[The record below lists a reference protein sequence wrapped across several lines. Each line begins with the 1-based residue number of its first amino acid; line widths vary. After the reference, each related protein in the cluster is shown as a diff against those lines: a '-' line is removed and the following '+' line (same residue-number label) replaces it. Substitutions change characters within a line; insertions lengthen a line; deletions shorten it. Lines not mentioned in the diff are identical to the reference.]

1 MTWDSTYYKE
11 HATVQETSALAL
23 IEGLNLRKDEAI
35 LDIGCGEGTVTRH
48 IAERIP
54 EGHVVGID
62 ISEEMISLAI
72 EEQRLPNLCFECQG
86 AESFTLQDTFERVV
100 SFHALH
106 WVKDHASIL
115 KQIKKVL
122 KPQGSIH
129 FLMVSGGEKESR
141 IGEVF
146 EREPWK
152 SEIQNYE
159 ERFFNHTA
167 EDYQQLLKEQGFLV
181 ERIEEPGLIHTF
193 RDLDHLTNH
202 FMTWVPHATGFE
214 PSRARQMALE
224 MAKEVA
230 GDKSEEISL
239 ETSTLL
245 IEARL

>member
-11 HATVQETSALAL
+11 HATAQETSALA
-23 IEGLNLRKDEAI
+23 IIKGLNLRRDEAI

-72 EEQRLPNLCFECQG
+72 EELRLPNLRFECQG
-86 AESFTLQDTFERVV
+86 AESFTLQDTFDRVV

-115 KQIKKVL
+115 NQVKKVL
-122 KPQGSIH
+122 KPGGTLH
-129 FLMVSGGEKESR
+129 FLMVSGGDER

-159 ERFFNHTA
+159 ERFFNITA
-167 EDYQQLLKEQGFLV
+167 EDYQRLLKEHGFTV
-181 ERIEEPGLIHTF
+181 ERIEKPGLIHSF

-202 FMTWVPHATGFE
+202 FMTWVPYATGFE

-224 MAKEVA
+224 MAVKVA
-230 GDKSEEISL
+230 DDKAEEISL

-245 IEARL
+245 IDARL